1 MSTGVVVVT
10 TLKNFETAVSANSIY
25 VNYINYYIFM
35 LNCLKINPFKSYC
48 FCVSE
53 SKGVF

>member
-53 SKGVF
+53 SKTMI